1 MLHFEVEAV
10 VESSGLWWPGE
21 IPTRRFD
28 RGARQGG
35 EQGNL
40 ANRG

>member
-21 IPTRRFD
+21 IPTRTFD
-28 RGARQGG
+28 RGARQGD

-40 ANRG
+40 ADWG